1 MSHRGLIIS
10 AVMAGLLVGACSS
23 AEPASTSGPAPAA
36 GPNADSIAEAQ
47 RREAERREREAEL
60 AAQRELEAATARAR
74 ETLTEIVFFDYDVSE
89 IRADAQAVLRRK
101 VDVLRASPAVQL
113 RIEGHAD
120 DRGSTEYNL
129 ALGSRRAEAVRQY
142 FVNFGLNESRFDV
155 RSYGEERALVRGA
168 DEQSWAQNRRDE
180 FVITAGAGQITPPED
195 SQ

>member
-47 RREAERREREAEL
+47 RLEAERAREAEL
-60 AAQRELEAATARAR
+60 AAQRELEAATAGAR
-74 ETLTEIVFFDYDVSE
+74 ETLTEIVFFDYDMSE

-129 ALGSRRAEAVRQY
+129 ALGSRRAEVVRQY